1 MKAKIWCEMVCNE
14 CGGMIG
20 YFYKNKNT
28 IVKIKEKTKDWE
40 CVNGVN
46 VCGECLI
53 KMRN

>member
-1 MKAKIWCEMVCNE
+1 MVCNE